1 MASRVFKSLSAPP
14 VLHSLSFATRST
26 LRPLLCSY
34 FCLHSHPELQA
45 IADPAVRFR
54 TTMCTVQGAVLIT
67 GIVQVV
73 LGYTGVLAFLL
84 RFISPV
90 SIAPTVAMVGLGL
103 YGAMNGNMIGGEWL
117 WAGECW
123 E

>member
-1 MASRVFKSLSAPP
+1 
-14 VLHSLSFATRST
+14 
-26 LRPLLCSY
+26 
-34 FCLHSHPELQA
+34 
-45 IADPAVRFR
+45 
-54 TTMCTVQGAVLIT
+54 MCTVQGAVLIT

-117 WAGECW
+117 WRLAAEPRRLWRRYLIGNLRFIALTLRERVRV
-123 E
+123 ERRSA